1 MQLYLNIF
9 YIFALNNLNMP
20 ETLIK
25 TDNKKTIHNACLTLI
40 QMMNF
45 KPEKVSQVI
54 GISYY
59 TAFKKLKLDQG
70 LFFNEKD
77 LEKLMTYYDE
87 SEKENIIKRRDILNL
102 MYELKI
108 R

>member
-1 MQLYLNIF
+1 MINETTKTK
-9 YIFALNNLNMP
+9 AKNLV
-20 ETLIK
+20 
-25 TDNKKTIHNACLTLI
+25 HNACITLI
-40 QMMNF
+40 NMMNIN
-45 KPEKVSQVI
+45 PEKVSQVI

-59 TAFKKLKLDQG
+59 TAFKKLKLNQG
-70 LFFNEKD
+70 LFFNKKD

-87 SEKENIIKRRDILNL
+87 IEKENIIKRRDILNL

>member
-1 MQLYLNIF
+1 MT
-9 YIFALNNLNMP
+9 
-20 ETLIK
+20 ETIIK
-25 TDNKKTIHNACLTLI
+25 TDNKETVHNACITLI
-40 QMMNF
+40 NMMNIN
-45 KPEKVSQVI
+45 PEKVSQVI

-59 TAFKKLKLDQG
+59 TAFKKLKLHQG
-70 LFFNEKD
+70 LFFNKKD

-87 SEKENIIKRRDILNL
+87 IEKENIIKRRDILNL

>member
-1 MQLYLNIF
+1 MINETTKTK
-9 YIFALNNLNMP
+9 AKNLV
-20 ETLIK
+20 
-25 TDNKKTIHNACLTLI
+25 HNACITLI
-40 QMMNF
+40 NTMNLSV
-45 KPEKVSQVI
+45 EKTSQVI

-70 LFFNEKD
+70 LFFNKKD

-87 SEKENIIKRRDILNL
+87 RETENIIKRREIIDL
-102 MYELKI
+102 MYSLKI